1 MEAKFELK
9 TTDQL
14 SDDEKQQLIR
24 LFEHVFDRK
33 KPLDRF
39 NQQFLQ
45 TPLGF
50 SFHSLEYV
58 DGRIVGADTIVPY
71 RYKFFGR
78 DVLFGITVDTM
89 IHPEHRK
96 DPFALKTMADAL
108 RDDMPNHG
116 VVFAITFPNENALEY
131 RRRILKW
138 TDIGELDYY
147 ALPIR
152 LGKVVGKSR
161 CVDWLFKPVAAC
173 IANRR
178 RVDKTPC
185 VFHIEKVN
193 DQAFRDHRYGLGYH
207 TVDCIDDSQAVY
219 TFFTE
224 DNDVEVAY
232 ILDVHPLN
240 ARTFRDAV
248 KRIYQQ
254 VKGSADMILYVGH
267 LPFRPRNMIKVP
279 ESRKPKHICMLGKV
293 FDETA
298 DIDDRVFQLA
308 NWNVNISNFDVR

>member
-14 SDDEKQQLIR
+14 SDDEKQQLIQ
-24 LFEHVFDRK
+24 LFKDVFDREK
-33 KPLDRF
+33 TPERF
-39 NQQFLQ
+39 DQQFLK

-50 SFHSLEYV
+50 SFHALEYV
-58 DGRIVGADTIVPY
+58 DERIVGADTIVPY

-89 IHPEHRK
+89 IHVDHRK

-108 RDDMPNHG
+108 RDDMPARG

-131 RRRILKW
+131 RRRILEW

-152 LGKVVGKSR
+152 PGKVIGKFGFL
-161 CVDWLFKPVAAC
+161 DWMFKPWAGLLAG
-173 IANRR
+173 RR
-178 RVDKTPC
+178 RKDDNPC
-185 VFHIEKVN
+185 QFNIEKVT
-193 DQAFRDHRYGLGYH
+193 DQAFCDHRYGTGYH
-207 TVDCIDDSQAVY
+207 TVDGIDDSQAVY

-224 DNDVEVAY
+224 DNGVEVAY

-240 ARTFRDAV
+240 ARTFQDAV
-248 KRIYQQ
+248 QRIYRQ
-254 VKGSADMILYVGH
+254 VKRSADMILYVGN
-267 LPFRPRNMIKVP
+267 LPFRPGNMIKIP
-279 ESRKPKHICMLGKV
+279 DSRKPKHICVLGKI
-293 FDETA
+293 FGEETGIDE
-298 DIDDRVFQLA
+298 RVFQLE